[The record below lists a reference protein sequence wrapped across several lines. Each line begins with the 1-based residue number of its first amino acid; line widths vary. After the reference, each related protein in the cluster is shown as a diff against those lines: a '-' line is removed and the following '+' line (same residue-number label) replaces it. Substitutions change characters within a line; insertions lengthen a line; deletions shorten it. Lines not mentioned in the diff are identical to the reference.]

1 MTGEGSSSSAK
12 SAKRLVAA
20 TIVATRQSMPRKVVA
35 IQRHG
40 NLSTQDGVNRVVA
53 RRLLAAVIKQTSE
66 RQTEGSSNLQVALS
80 DDEVNLSRLK
90 RRLGLLS
97 VEEIKW

>member
-20 TIVATRQSMPRKVVA
+20 TIVATRQSMQRKVVA

-53 RRLLAAVIKQTSE
+53 RRLLAAVIK
-66 RQTEGSSNLQVALS
+66 QTEGSSNLQVALS